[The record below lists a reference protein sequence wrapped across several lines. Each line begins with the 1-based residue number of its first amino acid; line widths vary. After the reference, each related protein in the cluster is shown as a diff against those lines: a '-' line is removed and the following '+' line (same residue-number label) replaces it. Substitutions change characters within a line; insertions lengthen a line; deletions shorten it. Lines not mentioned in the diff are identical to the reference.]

1 MDDEDTGTLT
11 ELEDETL
18 PEPAPYL
25 PAPPMSPW
33 FWVAFGLIGI
43 LIILIIYGQVQGI
56 THAVTVNLTGTSW
69 TLVSSA
75 SPQGVMLPIATMANL
90 SFGAENKTAFGWYD
104 SCNQYSY
111 TYSLNN
117 TALIFS
123 NGPTT
128 PSSCSQFNDAAAES
142 SYLQD
147 LENTTTERF
156 RNGHLTFYDA
166 ENKPLLTFDQSGI

>member
-56 THAVTVNLTGTSW
+56 THAVTVNLTGNK
-69 TLVSSA
+69 LDACVFC
-75 SPQGVMLPIATMANL
+75 LATRGNA
-90 SFGAENKTAFGWYD
+90 TD
-104 SCNQYSY
+104 SDNGE
-111 TYSLNN
+111 SL
-117 TALIFS
+117 FW
-123 NGPTT
+123 
-128 PSSCSQFNDAAAES
+128 
-142 SYLQD
+142 
-147 LENTTTERF
+147 R
-156 RNGHLTFYDA
+156 
-166 ENKPLLTFDQSGI
+166 